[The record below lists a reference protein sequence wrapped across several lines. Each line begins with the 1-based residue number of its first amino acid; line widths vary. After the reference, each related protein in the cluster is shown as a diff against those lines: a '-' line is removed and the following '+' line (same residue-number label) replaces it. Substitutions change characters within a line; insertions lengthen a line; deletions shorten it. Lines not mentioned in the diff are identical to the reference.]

1 MYGKRRRVQV
11 GSSLVL
17 ERHLLP
23 DVWEAPSGA
32 GWVWVGLRT
41 ASASRCMG
49 SAGGVQAGFGLVL
62 ERRLLPDVWEAPWD
76 ADGVVVECA
85 GKYKRRMHAR
95 KRALQEEFNVSLS
108 PKALAICALDVNL
121 L

>member
-1 MYGKRRRVQV
+1 MGSAVGCRLGLAWSLNGVCFPMYGKRRRVQ
-11 GSSLVL
+11 
-17 ERHLLP
+17 
-23 DVWEAPSGA
+23 
-32 GWVWVGLRT
+32 
-41 ASASRCMG
+41 
-49 SAGGVQAGFGLVL
+49 AGFGLVF
-62 ERRLLPDVWEAPWD
+62 ERRLLPDVWEAPVGCRLGLGWSSNGVCFPMYGKRRWD

-121 L
+121 I